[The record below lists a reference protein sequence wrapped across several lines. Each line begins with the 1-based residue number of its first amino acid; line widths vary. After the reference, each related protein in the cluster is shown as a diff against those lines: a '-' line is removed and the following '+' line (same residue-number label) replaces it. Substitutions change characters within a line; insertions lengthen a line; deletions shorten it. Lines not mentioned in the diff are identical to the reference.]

1 MIYLLWHGWGGGI
14 FCENLIN
21 EAMQQGKRYHYESG
35 RAKKTRLQ
43 NKTKRQ
49 RKEVDLSLP
58 AAPLATPLCNKG

>member
-35 RAKKTRLQ
+35 GAKKD
-43 NKTKRQ
+43 KKAKKRSGL
-49 RKEVDLSLP
+49 KPPSCPFGD
-58 AAPLATPLCNKG
+58 APVQ